1 MKPVAKPDHKASSL
15 AKSLPHQALEEVQ
28 SDYLSRYSLR

>member
-1 MKPVAKPDHKASSL
+1 MKPLAKPDYKASSL
-15 AKSLPHQALEEVQ
+15 AKSLPHQTLEEVQ